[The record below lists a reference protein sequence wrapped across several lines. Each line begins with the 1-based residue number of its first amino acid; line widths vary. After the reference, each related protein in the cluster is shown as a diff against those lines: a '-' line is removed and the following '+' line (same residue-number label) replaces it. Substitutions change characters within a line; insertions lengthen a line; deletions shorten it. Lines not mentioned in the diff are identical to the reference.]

1 VRYAARSQLLDW
13 HFDRHDHMSTA
24 EPIALTPTPQAP
36 RTTRPVLRSVPEVCG
51 WGPATSELDADLVA
65 AEVLNLARPLG
76 RFLIRFVVG
85 TPQPGRSGHAPDN
98 A

>member
-24 EPIALTPTPQAP
+24 QPIDLTPTPQAP
-36 RTTRPVLRSVPEVCG
+36 RTTRACWEASLRCG
-51 WGPATSELDADLVA
+51 WGPANSELDADLVA
-65 AEVLNLARPLG
+65 AEVLNLAWPQG
-76 RFLIRFVVG
+76 KFLIRFVVG
-85 TPQPGRSGHAPDN
+85 TPQHGRRGHALDN